1 VVAAPHVFVWVLM
14 VLCAGPHSAQPPA
27 HGYTTKA
34 ACEARLAS
42 AGRGSQLQCVQV
54 QVDS

>member
-1 VVAAPHVFVWVLM
+1 M

-42 AGRGSQLQCVQV
+42 AGRGSQLQRVQV